1 MDGNSVQVHGTS
13 VELGGVAI
21 LLRGIPGS
29 GKSDLAL
36 RLIDRGARLVADDRT
51 QITRE
56 GRRLMAS
63 SPAPIIGLLEVRGVG
78 IMTVAS
84 MDMAPLGLVVDLVD
98 EEAVERLPEP
108 EYLDILG
115 LRVRHLRL
123 PPFAVSTPAKL
134 RLVVSAL
141 AEGIMPQ

>member
-1 MDGNSVQVHGTS
+1 MNGDSVQVHGTS
-13 VELGGVAI
+13 VELGGMAI
-21 LLRGIPGS
+21 LLRGMSGS

-36 RLIDRGARLVADDRT
+36 RLIDRGARLIADDRT

-78 IMTVAS
+78 VMTVAS
-84 MDMAPLGLVVDLVD
+84 MDTAPLGLIVDLVD
-98 EEAVERLPEP
+98 NRAVERLPDP
-108 EYLDILG
+108 EYVDVLG
-115 LRVRHLRL
+115 LRVRRLRL
-123 PPFAVSTPAKL
+123 APFAASTPAKL